1 DRRSTPRRPAGWR
14 PAAAAGGCGGWCGS
28 REAPELVRARLR
40 QQRLDRREL
49 QQLGAATEQRHI
61 GIDAAQVGALA
72 LSPFGLLA
80 PAAGRIAQC
89 HDLGLLAAEAL
100 GADQCPAGASDDA
113 EHQVVAVVL
122 RDLFVLGVGVGVEA
136 AAALLVRRRVQG
148 LAVLEAVVP
157 LDLSVI
163 PGDR

>member
-1 DRRSTPRRPAGWR
+1 MPSRFGSLGSRAAAAIRGGLDGAAAGRRDRRSTPRRPAGWR

-89 HDLGLLAAEAL
+89 LELGLLAAEAL
-100 GADQCPAGASDDA
+100 AAD
-113 EHQVVAVVL
+113 
-122 RDLFVLGVGVGVEA
+122 
-136 AAALLVRRRVQG
+136 
-148 LAVLEAVVP
+148 
-157 LDLSVI
+157 
-163 PGDR
+163 